1 MKKSILRIIP
11 FLISLIAGILIYY
24 LALYIPTTNVNLVS
38 LFINISA
45 TLIGITVTYFS
56 YSFFKEY
63 SDRKLNQTLFNYAK
77 SKIDNEILGILM
89 QLQKIVYSF
98 DNMDRSFVGLTT
110 LLHLSKQDLIEQ
122 LSNVEL
128 LGYQIFKKWDFSL
141 TNIEKVM
148 ENPYT
153 LKYLTNEQIISL
165 VHILTKVEDLNAIYL
180 YGRKDMFENTKKVS
194 SEHTIIPPYQPNLLE
209 RSILLKKIK
218 GKKDEGIVVDSGD
231 ILHNDLKYALNIFK
245 VKNTEEYSQN
255 ISELLEAIRHWLNL
269 TGNKLFVILKDKRIW
284 NEQEKKFIY

>member
-1 MKKSILRIIP
+1 
-11 FLISLIAGILIYY
+11 
-24 LALYIPTTNVNLVS
+24 
-38 LFINISA
+38 
-45 TLIGITVTYFS
+45 
-56 YSFFKEY
+56 
-63 SDRKLNQTLFNYAK
+63 
-77 SKIDNEILGILM
+77 M

-194 SEHTIIPPYQPNLLE
+194 SEHTIIPPYQPNLPE

-284 NEQEKKFIY
+284 NEKEKKFIY